1 MFRFFT
7 IKKWYLWSWVGSLII
22 LSSLWVQVKIDVKIN
37 EWFGEFY
44 DMIQKALGAPNAIT
58 IDEYWASLF
67 SFITLAA
74 MYVGVAV
81 IVSYFTSH
89 YLFRW
94 RTAMVEYYHSVYEK
108 ARKIEGASQRVQED
122 TIKFSRI
129 MESLGT
135 SLIEAIMIL
144 VEFMPILFGLSIGIP
159 IFFFG
164 DWDYGLIV
172 GALIWSVGGT
182 IFLIVLGLI
191 LRLVGVEYDLQ
202 KKEAAYRKI
211 LVIAEDDGTIRPK
224 TIEEYWSSLLSFIIL
239 AALYVGVAVLISFF
253 TSHYLFRWRTA
264 MVEWYHSVYDRAR
277 KIEGASQRVQE
288 DTIKFSR
295 IMESLGTSFIEAIM
309 ILVEF
314 MPILFGLSIGI
325 PIFFFG
331 DWDYGLIVGALIWS
345 VGGTIFLILLGL
357 ILRLVG
363 VEYDLQ
369 KKEAAYRK
377 ILVIA
382 EDDGTVRPKT
392 IEELFDGVR
401 SIHFLSYIRYLYF
414 NIGRIA
420 YLQANVLSAYVF
432 LAPAIVAGAVTLGVM
447 QQIIRAFGRV
457 EGSMQYILKAWPTII
472 ELASV
477 YKRLREFE
485 SKINQEELIDE
496 KV

>member
-7 IKKWYLWSWVGSLII
+7 IKKWYLWSWIGSLVI

-44 DMIQKALGAPNAIT
+44 DMIQKALGSPNAIT

-67 SFITLAA
+67 SFILLAA

-81 IVSYFTSH
+81 VVSYFTSH

-129 MESLGT
+129 METLGT

-144 VEFMPILFGLSIGIP
+144 IEFMPILFGLSIGIP

-164 DWDYGLIV
+164 DWEYGLIV
-172 GALIWSVGGT
+172 GALIWSIGGT
-182 IFLIVLGLI
+182 IFLVILGLI

-211 LVIAEDDGTIRPK
+211 LVIAEDDETIRPK
-224 TIEEYWSSLLSFIIL
+224 S
-239 AALYVGVAVLISFF
+239 
-253 TSHYLFRWRTA
+253 
-264 MVEWYHSVYDRAR
+264 
-277 KIEGASQRVQE
+277 
-288 DTIKFSR
+288 
-295 IMESLGTSFIEAIM
+295 
-309 ILVEF
+309 
-314 MPILFGLSIGI
+314 
-325 PIFFFG
+325 
-331 DWDYGLIVGALIWS
+331 
-345 VGGTIFLILLGL
+345 
-357 ILRLVG
+357 
-363 VEYDLQ
+363 
-369 KKEAAYRK
+369 
-377 ILVIA
+377 
-382 EDDGTVRPKT
+382 
-392 IEELFDGVR
+392 IEELFDDVR

-485 SKINQEELIDE
+485 YKLQLEENKSE
-496 KV
+496 SEFKT